1 MKTKK
6 QNTREKPKS
15 DRRGG
20 IKGMGKGIIAACAI
34 TVAVFMVFAL
44 LLTYTGI
51 SEGCISVVSTVTTAV
66 AAIVAGYF
74 AAQGAQSRGL
84 LWGMMS
90 GVMYVLIILIVLFS
104 AQKGAGIS
112 MGKLTGIISAAA
124 GGGIGGILGI
134 NRKK

>member
-6 QNTREKPKS
+6 QNTREKSKL
-15 DRRGG
+15 DRKGG
-20 IKGMGKGIIAACAI
+20 LNGMGKGIIAACAI
-34 TVAVFMVFAL
+34 TIAVFMIYAL

-51 SEGCISVVSTVTTAV
+51 SEGYIAIVSTVTTAV

-74 AAQGAQSRGL
+74 AAQDAQSRGL
-84 LWGMMS
+84 LWGMVA
-90 GVMYVLIILIVLFS
+90 GVVYVLIILIVLFS
-104 AQKGAGIS
+104 AQKDAGIS

-134 NRKK
+134 NQKK